1 MKSFVTYSS
10 EHLTRIDTPFLGK
23 TYLHIKCPMFLK
35 FNTTYYKLSGKNLIA
50 FRLLAIS
57 IGSNGAYHRP
67 YFLIQEPNQKSR
79 WSYIYLN
86 EDDKIFA
93 SIEDYF
99 EYLQGDKE
107 TNLNAKYWDKICYFL
122 NKNTSLNVND
132 SMEHLECEYHY
143 NPSRNGI
150 VTAPSTIN
158 YFLINQD
165 GVYISLK
172 KRDGY
177 FLTKEECIK
186 NQISDMVITDFEEEP
201 INVELTILPN
211 KPKTYTISITES
223 FS

>member
-23 TYLHIKCPMFLK
+23 TYLNIKYPINLK

-57 IGSNGAYHRP
+57 IGSNGAYHHP
-67 YFLIQEPNQKSR
+67 CFLIQEPNKKSR
-79 WSYIYLN
+79 WVYIYLN
-86 EDDKIFA
+86 ENDKIFA

-107 TNLNAKYWDKICYFL
+107 KNLNARPWDNICCFL
-122 NKNTSLNVND
+122 NLNTSLNVNIP
-132 SMEHLECEYHY
+132 MQQLECEYNY

-150 VTAPSTIN
+150 VKAPSTIN

-186 NQISDMVITDFEEEP
+186 NQITDMVITDFKEEP
-201 INVELTILPN
+201 TKIELTILPN